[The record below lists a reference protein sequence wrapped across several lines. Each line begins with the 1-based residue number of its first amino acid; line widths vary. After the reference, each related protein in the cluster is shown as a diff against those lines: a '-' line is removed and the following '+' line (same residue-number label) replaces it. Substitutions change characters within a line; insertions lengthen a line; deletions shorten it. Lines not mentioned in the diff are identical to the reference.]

1 MQPESPALPPRLL
14 NEQAIADIT
23 RKELMLF
30 FSSSV
35 AWLFLAAFIIVTLF
49 AFFWGEA
56 FFARNIADV
65 RPMFEW
71 MPILLIFLSA
81 TLTMKLWSDE
91 RRNGTLEHVLTQSVP
106 LWQFVVGKFLACWL
120 LLALALLLTLPLPIT
135 VAVLAHLDWGPVI
148 AGYLASWL
156 LGGAYLALGLA
167 VSSRTDNPIVSL
179 LLASALGGTLYV
191 LGTPTITGLVSGDG
205 AEWLRAMGTGARF
218 ESIARGVL
226 DLSDL
231 YYYVGLMLV
240 CLCLNILFL
249 ERQRWALSS
258 PERTSAHRLWYG
270 ITGLAVLNLLV
281 ANLWLAQLDRVR
293 LDVTSGGLYSIS
305 DATRGYLNRLQ
316 EPLLLR
322 GYFSER
328 THPMLAPLVPRLKDL
343 MKEYAIASDGKV
355 RVEFVD
361 PQQSPELA
369 EEAAEK
375 YAIQPVP
382 FQIADRY
389 QSAIVSAYF
398 DVLVEYGDEH
408 LVLNFGDLIEVRNP
422 SEQDVQ
428 VALNNPEYDLT
439 RAIRQT
445 TQAWQ
450 SRGRL
455 FDQLNSNL
463 TLTAYV
469 TDLERTPPELAAF
482 RRAAETLLT
491 DLQRESGGRLL
502 IDWIDPATRDAD
514 FRAQLA
520 QRYGVNPLPVGV
532 RGERSF
538 YFNLILGQGERAISI
553 GLDNT
558 DIDALKQQLEVS
570 IRRFSSGLTRTLAW
584 VVPQVSPGMAQLNLS
599 PQFTQLRQR
608 LEADY
613 HVLDDDLS
621 DGRVSPEVDMLLV
634 LAPDRLSSNAVRAV
648 DRFLMQGGT
657 LLLATSPFQARLSE
671 RALTMRP
678 HRSGLEAWLEHQGL
692 SILPKLVL
700 DPRNAAFPVPVT
712 RTVQGYPV
720 QQLVMLDYPYFPD
733 LRDDQ
738 LNRNSLITR
747 GLPQVTIPWASPI
760 IFQNRDKGRITPL
773 LYSSDGSWLSDSLQV
788 TPAVDEQN
796 TGYLPQG
803 VPQPYPL
810 AVVVDGPFTSFF
822 ESANTATSNEGNQSV
837 GQHLSQSPASARI
850 VLLASNDLNRDLVL
864 NISHSS
870 QQDDYQHPLQLVM
883 NAVDW
888 ALEDQSLLN
897 IRSRSAFNR
906 TLPPMD
912 ASEQLFWEY
921 LNYVMALALLLAI
934 WGVVQWRRR
943 QRVQALDRILAGEA
957 A

>member
-1 MQPESPALPPRLL
+1 MSPELQPTEAFRL
-14 NEQAIADIT
+14 NDKAIGDIT
-23 RKELMLF
+23 RKELTLF
-30 FSSSV
+30 FSSPV
-35 AWLFLAAFIIVTLF
+35 AWLFLAVFIIITLF

-81 TLTMKLWSDE
+81 TLTMRLWSDE
-91 RRNGTLEHVLTQSVP
+91 RRTGTLEHVLTQSVP

-135 VAVLAHLDWGPVI
+135 VAVLANLDWGPVI
-148 AGYLASWL
+148 AGYLATLL

-179 LLASALGGTLYV
+179 MLASALGGILYL
-191 LGTPTITGLVSGDG
+191 LGTSTITGLVAEQG
-205 AEWLRAMGTGARF
+205 AEWLRFVATGARF

-226 DLSDL
+226 DLADL
-231 YYYVGLMLV
+231 YYYIGLILV
-240 CLCLNILFL
+240 FLCLNILFL

-258 PERTSAHRLWYG
+258 PERKLGHRLWYG
-270 ITGLAVLNLLV
+270 ITALAVVNLLV
-281 ANLWLAQLDRVR
+281 ANVWLAQLDRAR

-305 DATRGYLNRLQ
+305 EATRGYLDRLQ

-408 LVLNFGDLIEVRNP
+408 LVLNFGDLIEVRGQ
-422 SEQDVQ
+422 SDQDVM
-428 VALNNPEYDLT
+428 VTLNNPEYDLT

-469 TDLERTPPELAAF
+469 TDPERMPPQLSGF
-482 RRAAETLLT
+482 RAETEKMLT
-491 DLQRESGGRLL
+491 DLQRQSGGRLL
-502 IDWIDPATRDAD
+502 IDWIDPDTRDAA
-514 FRAQLA
+514 FREQLA
-520 QRYGVNPLPVGV
+520 QRYGVSPVPVGV
-532 RGERSF
+532 RGEQYF
-538 YFNLILGQGERAISI
+538 YFHLILSQGTRDIAI

-558 DIDALKQQLEVS
+558 DVDALKQQLEVS
-570 IRRFSSGLTRTLAW
+570 IRRFASGLTRTLAW

-599 PQFTQLRQR
+599 PQFTQLRQL

-613 HVLDDDLS
+613 QIVEEDLS
-621 DGRVSPEVDMLLV
+621 DGRVSPEADMLLV
-634 LAPDRLSSNAVRAV
+634 LAPDRLSRQAVRAV

-692 SILPKLVL
+692 NIQPKLVL
-700 DPRNAAFPVPVT
+700 DPRNASFPVPVT
-712 RTVQGYPV
+712 RSVQGYQV

-760 IFQNRDKGRITPL
+760 TYQNRDKARITPL
-773 LYSSDGSWLSDSLQV
+773 LHSSDGSWLSDSLQV

-796 TGYLPQG
+796 AGYLPQG
-803 VPQPYPL
+803 VPQSYPL
-810 AVVVDGPFTSFF
+810 AVVADGPFTSFF
-822 ESANTATSNEGNQSV
+822 ESTDISATEADSNAVE
-837 GQHLSQSPASARI
+837 QHIGQSPASARI
-850 VLLASNDLNRDLVL
+850 VLVASNDLNRDLVL

-870 QQDDYQHPLQLVM
+870 QQEDYQNPLQLVM

-888 ALEDQSLLN
+888 ALEDQSLLS

-912 ASEQLFWEY
+912 ANEQLFWEY
-921 LNYVMALALLLAI
+921 LNYVMALVMLLVI
-934 WGVVQWRRR
+934 WGVVRWRRR
-943 QRVQALDRILAGEA
+943 QRVQALDRILAGEVA
-957 A
+957 